1 MLRTLQPILRSPF
14 FAPLNDVQAIDDLLA
29 SANPLWSL
37 TRIKAR
43 VVQIRQETADTRTF
57 VLKPNRNWTGFR
69 AGQHVV
75 VDVELEGVRYQ
86 RTYSLSSSPRQRD
99 TIAITVKRQPGGKVA
114 NGLHDHLAIGD
125 VVGLSAPAGDFVLPE
140 APPARIL
147 MLSAGSG
154 ITPVMS
160 MLRDLQARGYD
171 RDVFFLHVCRT
182 PEDAIFAGELH
193 AATATLPGLKLHL
206 HFTAENGRLSLEALA
221 TLVPDYAR
229 RQTFLCG
236 PAAFMADVRA
246 KWDREGLGERL
257 ACEYF
262 GLAPVI
268 TATADA
274 PVEIRATRSERVF
287 TARGARPLLVEA
299 EAAGLKPQ
307 HGCRIGICQSCKCRK
322 TSGTV
327 QNLVTGEISSEPN
340 EMIQICISAARSD
353 VQLEI

>member
-1 MLRTLQPILRSPF
+1 MLRTLQPILRSPL

-43 VVQIRQETADTRTF
+43 VVDIRQETADTRTF

-75 VDVELEGVRYQ
+75 VDVELDGVRYQ
-86 RTYSLSSSPRQRD
+86 RTYSLSSSTRQRD
-99 TIAITVKRQPGGKVA
+99 SIAITVKRHTGGKVSNA
-114 NGLHDHLAIGD
+114 LHDHLAIGD
-125 VVGLSAPAGDFVLPE
+125 VVGLSAPAGEFVLPQE
-140 APPARIL
+140 PPRQIL

-193 AATATLPGLKLHL
+193 AATATLPGLKLHF
-206 HFTAENGRLSLEALA
+206 HFTAENGRLSLETLA
-221 TLVPDYAR
+221 TLVPDYAKR
-229 RQTFLCG
+229 ATFLCG
-236 PAAFMADVRA
+236 PAAFMADVRT
-246 KWDREGLGERL
+246 KWEREGLGERL

-262 GLAPVI
+262 GLAPVVSN
-268 TATADA
+268 ADA

-287 TARGARPLLVEA
+287 TARGAQPLLVEA

-322 TSGTV
+322 VSGTV
-327 QNLVTGEISSEPN
+327 QNLLTGEISSEPG

-353 VQLEI
+353 VQLDL